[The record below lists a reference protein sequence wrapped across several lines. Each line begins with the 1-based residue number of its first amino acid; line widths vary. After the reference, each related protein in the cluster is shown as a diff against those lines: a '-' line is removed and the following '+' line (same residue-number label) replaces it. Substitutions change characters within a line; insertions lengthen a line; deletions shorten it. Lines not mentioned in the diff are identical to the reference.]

1 MISPADIADILT
13 GYDLGNLHVGSL
25 GGHSALDVCRGAK
38 AEGFGTV
45 VVAQKGREAVYDKY
59 YKTRS
64 APAGMGRSDRG
75 CVDHVIV
82 VDSFAD
88 VVKPEV
94 QQQLRDLNVVFIHSR
109 YFWVYCDFNE
119 VENNFRVP
127 ILGSRGL
134 VRKEERDE
142 PKNQYFLL
150 REGGVPVPRQFERP
164 EDIDRLVIVKTNEAD
179 RGYERAFFLAS
190 SFTDY
195 QKTSAAKLKAGE
207 FTEASLRSAVIE
219 EFVLG
224 PQINLNFFYSPLTG
238 ELELLG
244 TDTRR
249 QTNLDGLLRLTAPE
263 QLEVLKHV
271 QPKYIENGHQ
281 TVTMKESLLG
291 QAYAAGEGFVAAT
304 QKHYKPGIIGPFA
317 LQGAFTV
324 GPPKEEFKVFD
335 VSMRIPGSP
344 GIVYTPYSNYMYGE
358 NVSTGQRLARELR
371 AALTQNRLSD
381 LLT

>member
-1 MISPADIADILT
+1 MITQDDIAEILK
-13 GYDLGNLHVGSL
+13 GYDKKNIRIASL

-38 AEGFGTV
+38 AEGFETI
-45 VVAQKGREAVYDKY
+45 VVAQKGREEVYQKH
-59 YKTRS
+59 YKTR
-64 APAGMGRSDRG
+64 GDKG

-82 VDSFAD
+82 VENFAD

-94 QQQLRDLNVVFIHSR
+94 QQQLRDLNAVFVHSR

-119 VENNFRVP
+119 VENNFKVP
-127 ILGSRGL
+127 IYGTREL

-142 PKNQYFLL
+142 DQNQYFLL
-150 REGGVPVPRQFERP
+150 KEGNVPVPMQFAVP
-164 EDIDRLVIVKTNEAD
+164 QDIDRLVIVKTNEAD
-179 RGYERAFFLAS
+179 RGYERAFFLVNSYEEYKIKS
-190 SFTDY
+190 SE
-195 QKTSAAKLKAGE
+195 KLAAGE
-207 FTEASLRSAVIE
+207 ITEEGLAAAVIE
-219 EFVLG
+219 EFIVG
-224 PQINLNFFYSPLTG
+224 PQINLNFFYSPITG

-263 QLEVLKHV
+263 QMEVLKYI

-291 QAYAAGEGFVAAT
+291 QAYKAGEGFVEAT
-304 QKHYKPGIIGPFA
+304 KKHYAPGIIGPFA
-317 LQGAFTV
+317 LQGAFTA

-344 GIVYTPYSNYMYGE
+344 GIMYTPYTNYLYGE
-358 NVSTGQRLARELR
+358 SISTGQRMARELKL
-371 AALTQNRLSD
+371 ALKEDRLSD

>member
-1 MISPADIADILT
+1 MITSSDIADIIKD
-13 GYDLGNLHVGSL
+13 YDQKNIRIASL

-38 AEGFGTV
+38 AEGFETV
-45 VVAQKGREAVYDKY
+45 VVAQKGREAVYEKY
-59 YKTRS
+59 YKTR
-64 APAGMGRSDRG
+64 GDKG

-82 VDSFAD
+82 VENFAD
-88 VVKPEV
+88 IVKPEI
-94 QQQLRDLNVVFIHSR
+94 QQQLRDLNVVFVHSR
-109 YFWVYCDFNE
+109 YFWVYCNFDE
-119 VENNFRVP
+119 IENNFRVP
-127 ILGSRGL
+127 IYGTREL

-142 PKNQYFLL
+142 ENNQYFLL
-150 REGGVPVPRQFERP
+150 KEGNVPVPHQFDKP

-179 RGYERAFFLAS
+179 RGYERAFFIVNGFEEYKKVSSEKLA
-190 SFTDY
+190 
-195 QKTSAAKLKAGE
+195 AGD
-207 FTEASLRSAVIE
+207 FTEESLASAVIE

-224 PQINLNFFYSPLTG
+224 PQINLNYFYSPLTG

-263 QLEVLKHV
+263 QMEVLKYV

-291 QAYAAGEGFVAAT
+291 QAYKAGEGFVEAT
-304 QKHYKPGIIGPFA
+304 KKHYSPGIIGPFA
-317 LQGAFTV
+317 LQGAFTA

-344 GIVYTPYSNYMYGE
+344 GISYTPYMNYMYGE
-358 NVSTGQRLARELR
+358 NVTTGQRMARELKL
-371 AALTQNRLSD
+371 ALEQDRLAE

>member
-1 MISPADIADILT
+1 MISQSDIADIIKD
-13 GYDLGNLHVGSL
+13 YDKSNIRIASL

-45 VVAQKGREAVYDKY
+45 VVAQRGREKVYEQY
-59 YKTRS
+59 YKTRD
-64 APAGMGRSDRG
+64 GKG
-75 CVDHVIV
+75 CVDQVIV
-82 VDSFAD
+82 VDNFAD

-94 QQQLRDLNVVFIHSR
+94 QQQLRDLNVVFVHSR

-119 VENNFRVP
+119 VENDFRVP
-127 ILGSRGL
+127 IFGSRVL

-142 PKNQYFLL
+142 EKNQYFLL
-150 REGGVPVPRQFERP
+150 KEGGVNVPLQFDKP
-164 EDIDRLVIVKTNEAD
+164 EDIDRLVIIKTNEAD
-179 RGYERAFFLAS
+179 RGYERSFFLAS
-190 SFTDY
+190 DLASY
-195 QKTSAAKLKAGE
+195 KQEAERKVAAGE
-207 FTEASLRSAVIE
+207 ITEESLASAVIE
-219 EFVLG
+219 EFIVG
-224 PQINLNFFYSPLTG
+224 PQINMNYFYSPLTG

-263 QLEVLKHV
+263 QMEVLKHV

-291 QAYAAGEGFVAAT
+291 QAYEAGEGFVKAT
-304 QKHYKPGIIGPFA
+304 QQHYNPGIIGPFA
-317 LQGAFTV
+317 LQGAFTA

-344 GIVYTPYSNYMYGE
+344 GIVYTPYSSYMYGE
-358 NVSTGQRLARELR
+358 NISTGQRMARELR
-371 AALTQNRLSD
+371 LALQQDGLAE

>member
-1 MISPADIADILT
+1 MILQNDIADIIKD
-13 GYDLGNLHVGSL
+13 YDHSKIHIASL

-45 VVAQKGREAVYDKY
+45 VVAQRGREAVYEKY
-59 YKTRS
+59 YKTR
-64 APAGMGRSDRG
+64 GDKG

-82 VDSFAD
+82 VDNFAD
-88 VVKPEV
+88 VTKPEI
-94 QQQLRDLNVVFIHSR
+94 QQQLRELNVVFVHSR

-127 ILGSRGL
+127 IYGTREL

-142 PKNQYFLL
+142 DHNQYFLL
-150 REGGVPVPRQFERP
+150 KEGNVPVPIQFDVP
-164 EDIDRLVIVKTNEAD
+164 QDIDRLVIVKTNEAD
-179 RGYERAFFLAS
+179 RGYERAFFLVNSYDEYKLRS
-190 SFTDY
+190 SE
-195 QKTSAAKLKAGE
+195 KLAAGE
-207 FTEASLRSAVIE
+207 ITEEGLASAVIE
-219 EFVLG
+219 EFIVG

-263 QLEVLKHV
+263 QIEVLKYI

-281 TVTMKESLLG
+281 TVTMKESLLT
-291 QAYAAGEGFVAAT
+291 QAYKAGEGFVEAT
-304 QKHYKPGIIGPFA
+304 KKHYSPGIIGPFA
-317 LQGAFTV
+317 LQGAFTA

-344 GIVYTPYSNYMYGE
+344 GISYTPYMNYMYGE
-358 NVSTGQRLARELR
+358 NVTTGQRMARELKQ
-371 AALTQNRLSD
+371 ALAEGRLSE